1 MFAGK
6 CDNQV
11 TPHYSLNELAG
22 GRGVPMHFNNSAQF
36 VVADKIHS
44 RYVYFEWSYDLK
56 SIQDNSMHLI
66 INTRVLC
73 SESDVYQITW
83 ISCKII

>member
-44 RYVYFEWSYDLK
+44 RYLFTLNDP
-56 SIQDNSMHLI
+56 M
-66 INTRVLC
+66 T
-73 SESDVYQITW
+73 
-83 ISCKII
+83 